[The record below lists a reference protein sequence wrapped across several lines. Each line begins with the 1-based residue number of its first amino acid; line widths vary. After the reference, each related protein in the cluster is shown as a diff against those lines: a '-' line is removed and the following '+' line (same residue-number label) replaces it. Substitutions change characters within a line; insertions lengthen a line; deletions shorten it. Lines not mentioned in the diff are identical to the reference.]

1 LKIITLDTH
10 VALWVARG
18 SSELGATAHSLI
30 SSADR
35 VLVSSLS
42 IAELNM
48 EAMLGKLKPQLGLA
62 QMFKESGFEVVD
74 FSEAGAEAISRFGA
88 LAKHDPF
95 DRMILS
101 QAAASGSVLLTADR
115 VLLAQG
121 LEFVRSAEI

>member
-1 LKIITLDTH
+1 MKIITLDTH

-18 SSELGATAHSLI
+18 SSELGALAHSLI
-30 SSADR
+30 TAADR

-48 EAMLGKLKPQLGLA
+48 KAMLGKFKPQLGLA

-88 LAKHDPF
+88 LAKRDPF

-101 QAAASGSVLLTADR
+101 QAAASGSVLFTADR

-121 LEFVRSAEI
+121 LDFVRSAEI

>member
-1 LKIITLDTH
+1 MKIVTLDTH
-10 VALWVARG
+10 VALWVAKG
-18 SSELGATAHSLI
+18 SSELGAIAHSLI

-48 EAMLGKLKPQLGLA
+48 KAMLGKFKPQLGLA
-62 QMFKESGFEVVD
+62 QMFTAAGFEVVD
-74 FSEAGAEAISRFGA
+74 FTETGAEAISRFGS

-101 QAAASGSVLLTADR
+101 QAAASGSALLTADR
-115 VLLAQG
+115 VLLSQG
-121 LEFVRSAEI
+121 LDFVLDAAI

>member
-18 SSELGATAHSLI
+18 YRELGVTAHSLI

-48 EAMLGKLKPQLGLA
+48 KAMLGKFKPQLGLA
-62 QMFKESGFEVVD
+62 QMFTAAGFEAVD
-74 FSEAGAEAISRFGA
+74 FSEAGAEAISRFGS

-101 QAAASGSVLLTADR
+101 QAAASGSALLTADR
-115 VLLAQG
+115 VLLSQG
-121 LEFVRSAEI
+121 LDFVIDANL

>member
-1 LKIITLDTH
+1 MKIITLDTH

-30 SSADR
+30 SAADR

-48 EAMLGKLKPQLGLA
+48 KAMLGKFKPQLGLA
-62 QMFKESGFEVVD
+62 QMFKASGFEVVD
-74 FSEAGAEAISRFGA
+74 FSETGAETISRFGA

-101 QAAASGSVLLTADR
+101 QAAASGSELLTADR
-115 VLLAQG
+115 VLLAQD
-121 LEFVRSAEI
+121 LDFVLDANL